1 MKAAFA
7 AEKALM
13 VIADYTDQS
22 NWIIKEFLFEIRQPN
37 LPVNLFI
44 PGNPAKTTIMMNGP
58 ITQASYLDALDKV
71 GG

>member
-1 MKAAFA
+1 
-7 AEKALM
+7 M

-44 PGNPAKTTIMMNGP
+44 PGNPSKTTIMMNGP